1 MTGGRFG
8 STTTAFR
15 FGIRRDGWTCARS
28 GPEDRSSRSDA
39 TRRVAGLP
47 LLQLNPESEN
57 LWAIPIHLLARQ
69 MVHARVQYIGQPLP
83 PVLWVW
89 GAHERIAVHRPPRS
103 HLPRLTAG
111 PVRCLGPWYMMGL
124 QSSRGLRV
132 MPDASGRLFANP
144 GSPME
149 GSYYVYT
156 FKDRQIRG

>member
-57 LWAIPIHLLARQ
+57 LWAIPIHLLAAANGPRASPIHRSTATAGA
-69 MVHARVQYIGQPLP
+69 VGVGSARAHR
-83 PVLWVW
+83 
-89 GAHERIAVHRPPRS
+89 GAPSPRS

-111 PVRCLGPWYMMGL
+111 PVCCLGPWYMMGL